1 MIYDAEKVILFL
13 DILNSNEIELK
24 LLTQKL
30 AVLLALTVL
39 SIVHGTFY
47 LDIRYLIRHSSAHSF
62 YLSDVTKLTEKSK
75 TRLPIK
81 YFNFTPSKNIC
92 LSPNLFVFYLYIQK
106 QKARNMEN
114 QLLLGTS
121 SSRKTAC
128 TQTISRRLVQF
139 LSRRY
144 WYFHFKRPVKK
155 ISFHI

>member
-1 MIYDAEKVILFL
+1 MILFL
-13 DILNSNEIELK
+13 DILNSNEVELK

-39 SIVHGTFY
+39 SIVHGIFY

-121 SSRKTAC
+121 SPLKTAC

-144 WYFHFKRPVKK
+144 
-155 ISFHI
+155 

>member
-1 MIYDAEKVILFL
+1 MILFL
-13 DILNSNEIELK
+13 DILNSNEMELK

-39 SIVHGTFY
+39 SIVHGIFY

-62 YLSDVTKLTEKSK
+62 YLSEVTKLTEKSK

-121 SSRKTAC
+121 SPLKTAC

-139 LSRRY
+139 LSRGY
-144 WYFHFKRPVKK
+144 
-155 ISFHI
+155 